1 MIADIEIEA
10 DKILLFDEEFLTWGL
25 VTLQAYK
32 NDENGEAI
40 EYDDKKLNMND
51 TAQVEEFKEYLAQ
64 IWPGIKYEDLV
75 EDHD

>member
-10 DKILLFDEEFLTWGL
+10 DKLLLFDEKYLTWGL

-40 EYDDKKLNMND
+40 EYDDKKLNMTD
-51 TAQVEEFKEYLAQ
+51 TA
-64 IWPGIKYEDLV
+64 
-75 EDHD
+75 